1 MEQAGDHWFLTGH
14 VPRRSVTQESDGHQ
28 RNEEQKTMKTIL
40 PLLVALI
47 ATSASA
53 YSVRVAQRPVTHGF
67 SVFAEAK
74 KSKVAVDANGVA
86 IQGYD
91 PVAYFKQSKPVKGSP
106 KYLSVYQG
114 AKFYFVSADDKKEF
128 DKTPSKYAPTY
139 GGYCANSLRKGKLV
153 NGDPNVFYIYKGKL
167 YFCSSQAAKEQ
178 FTKDI
183 DKHLL
188 ETDDNWRQLF

>member
-1 MEQAGDHWFLTGH
+1 MDIRETM
-14 VPRRSVTQESDGHQ
+14 
-28 RNEEQKTMKTIL
+28 NKKTMKTIL

-53 YSVRVAQRPVTHGF
+53 YSVREAQRPVAHGF

-91 PVAYFKQSKPVKGSP
+91 PVAYFKQSKPLKGSP

-114 AKFYFVSADDKKEF
+114 AKFYFVSAEDKKEF

-139 GGYCANSLRKGKLV
+139 GGYCANALRKGKLV
-153 NGDPNVFYIYKGKL
+153 NGDPNVFYVYKGKL
-167 YFCSSQAAKEQ
+167 YFCSSKAAEDEFK
-178 FTKDI
+178 KDI

-188 ETDDNWRQLF
+188 ETDDNWRQLFGS